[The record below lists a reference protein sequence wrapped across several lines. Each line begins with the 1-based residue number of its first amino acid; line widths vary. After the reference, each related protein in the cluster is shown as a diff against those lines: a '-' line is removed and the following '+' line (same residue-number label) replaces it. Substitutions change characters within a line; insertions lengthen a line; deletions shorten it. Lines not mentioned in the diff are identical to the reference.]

1 MLSGAILSGGMSTRM
16 GEEKGLAVLGGKPL
30 VSYVART
37 LESVADEIVI
47 AVARGMSRRYREV
60 LGDEY
65 TIAEDDRAG
74 VGPLQGLVTAL
85 SAAEKNTVI
94 VSPCDTP
101 FLKVD
106 LCESIVSLARKR
118 DGAVPRVRGNF
129 EPLHGVYARIK
140 CLAAF
145 EEAIAEGRQR
155 PVDAYRM
162 LNLEYIDEEIVRVTD
177 PRLES
182 FWNLNSR
189 EDLELA
195 EERLHRNSNY

>member
-1 MLSGAILSGGMSTRM
+1 M

-30 VSYVART
+30 ISYVART

-47 AVARGMSRRYREV
+47 AVARGMSGRYREV
-60 LGDEY
+60 LGDGFV
-65 TIAEDDRAG
+65 IAEDERAG
-74 VGPLQGLVTAL
+74 FGPLEGLVTAL
-85 SAAEKNTVI
+85 SAAGENTVI

-106 LCESIVSLARKR
+106 LCELIVSLAKKR
-118 DGAVPRVRGNF
+118 DGAVPRIRGNF
-129 EPLHGVYARIK
+129 EPLHGVYTRIK

-145 EEAIAEGRQR
+145 EEAIEEGRQR
-155 PVDAYRM
+155 PVDAYDM
-162 LNLEYIDEEIVRVTD
+162 LDLEYVDEDIVRVMD

-182 FWNLNSR
+182 FWNLNNR

-195 EERLHRNSNY
+195 EERLLTNSDY

>member
-1 MLSGAILSGGMSTRM
+1 M

-30 VSYVART
+30 ISYVART
-37 LESVADEIVI
+37 MESVADEIVI
-47 AVARGMSRRYREV
+47 AVAKGMSGRYRDV

-65 TIAEDDRAG
+65 IIAEDKRAG
-74 VGPLQGLVTAL
+74 VGPIEGLVTAL
-85 SAAEKNTVI
+85 SAANEDFVL

-118 DGAVPRVRGNF
+118 DGAVPRIRGNF
-129 EPLHGVYARIK
+129 EPLHGVYRRIK

-145 EEAIAEGRQR
+145 EEAMEEGKQR
-155 PVDAYRM
+155 PVDAYEM
-162 LNLEYIDEEIVRVTD
+162 LELEYVDEDIVRVMD
-177 PRLES
+177 PRLDS

-195 EERLHRNSNY
+195 EERLRRDPDY

>member
-1 MLSGAILSGGMSTRM
+1 MLSGAILSGGLSTRM

-30 VSYVART
+30 ISYVARA

-47 AVARGMSRRYREV
+47 AVTKGMSGRYRET

-65 TIAEDDRAG
+65 LIVEDERVG
-74 VGPLQGLVTAL
+74 FGPLEGLITAL
-85 SAAEKNTVI
+85 SAAREESVL

-106 LCESIVSLARKR
+106 LCKSIVSLARKR
-118 DGAVPRVRGNF
+118 DGAVPRIRGNF
-129 EPLHGVYARIK
+129 EPLHGAYARIK

-145 EEAIAEGRQR
+145 EEAIEEGRQR
-155 PVDAYRM
+155 PIDAYDM
-162 LNLEYIDEEIVRVTD
+162 LDLEYVDEDIVRITD

-182 FWNLNSR
+182 FWNLNNPG
-189 EDLELA
+189 DLELA
-195 EERLHRNSNY
+195 EDRLRRGVL

>member
-1 MLSGAILSGGMSTRM
+1 M

-30 VSYVART
+30 ISYVART

-47 AVARGMSRRYREV
+47 AVANGKTGWYQEI

-65 TIAEDDRAG
+65 IIAEDTRAG
-74 VGPLQGLVTAL
+74 VGPLQGLITAL
-85 SAAEKNTVI
+85 RAANGDSVL

-106 LCESIVSLARKR
+106 LCESIVSLAKKR
-118 DGAVPRVRGNF
+118 DGAVPRIGGNF
-129 EPLHGVYARIK
+129 EPLHGVYRRIR

-145 EEAIAEGRQR
+145 EEAIEEGGQR

-162 LNLEYIDEEIVRVTD
+162 LDLEYVDEDIVRVMD

-195 EERLHRNSNY
+195 EERLRRNSDY

>member
-1 MLSGAILSGGMSTRM
+1 MSTRM

-30 VSYVART
+30 ISYVART

-47 AVARGMSRRYREV
+47 AVAKGMSGKYLEV
-60 LGDEY
+60 LGNEYLIVEDER
-65 TIAEDDRAG
+65 TG
-74 VGPLQGLVTAL
+74 FGPLEGLVTAL
-85 SAAEKNTVI
+85 RASKWDSVL

-106 LCESIVSLARKR
+106 LCKSIVSFARKR
-118 DGAVPRVRGNF
+118 DGAVPRIRGNF
-129 EPLHGVYARIK
+129 EPLHGAYARIK

-145 EEAIAEGRQR
+145 EEAIEEGGQR
-155 PVDAYRM
+155 PVDAYEM
-162 LNLEYIDEEIVRVTD
+162 LDLEYVDEDIVRVMD

-195 EERLHRNSNY
+195 EERLRRDSDY

>member
-1 MLSGAILSGGMSTRM
+1 MLSGAILSGGLSTRM
-16 GEEKGLAVLGGKPL
+16 GEEKGLALLGGKPL
-30 VSYVART
+30 ISYVAQT

-47 AVARGMSRRYREV
+47 AVAKGKLGRYREV
-60 LGDEY
+60 LGDEFM
-65 TIAEDDRAG
+65 IAEDERAG
-74 VGPLQGLVTAL
+74 VGPLEGLITAM
-85 SAAEKNTVI
+85 SAAKEDYVL

-106 LCESIVSLARKR
+106 LCKSIVL
-118 DGAVPRVRGNF
+118 PRIRGSF
-129 EPLHGVYARIK
+129 EPLHGVYRRIK

-145 EEAIAEGRQR
+145 EEAIEEGIQR
-155 PVDAYRM
+155 PIDAYRM
-162 LNLEYIDEEIVRVTD
+162 LDLKYVDEDIIRVAD

-195 EERLHRNSNY
+195 EKKLRRNHD

>member
-1 MLSGAILSGGMSTRM
+1 M

-85 SAAEKNTVI
+85 SAAEENTVI

-195 EERLHRNSNY
+195 EERLRRNSNY